1 MKTVPVSDRAPKR
14 RRKTKAERWLEYAI
28 LKRELEDR
36 HLSPED
42 HEAAIKALAKMR
54 RL

>member
-1 MKTVPVSDRAPKR
+1 MKVISVSNHDLKR

-42 HEAAIKALAKMR
+42 HEAAIKALAKKMG
-54 RL
+54 L